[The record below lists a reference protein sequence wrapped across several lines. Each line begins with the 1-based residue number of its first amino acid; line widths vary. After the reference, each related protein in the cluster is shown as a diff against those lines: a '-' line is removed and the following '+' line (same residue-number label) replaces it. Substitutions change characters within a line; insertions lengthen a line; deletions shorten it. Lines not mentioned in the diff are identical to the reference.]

1 MSEII
6 DPWPPGISSL
16 INEEDK
22 SELNFFF
29 LGGGANLGSRFLSMK
44 IGVERMGLRS
54 KKKLVTNLGEGI
66 QIGKAVVCSC
76 ALHV

>member
-1 MSEII
+1 
-6 DPWPPGISSL
+6 
-16 INEEDK
+16 
-22 SELNFFF
+22 
-29 LGGGANLGSRFLSMK
+29 MK
-44 IGVERMGLRS
+44 KGVERMGLRS

>member
-29 LGGGANLGSRFLSMK
+29 WV
-44 IGVERMGLRS
+44 VE
-54 KKKLVTNLGEGI
+54 
-66 QIGKAVVCSC
+66 QILEVDFSV
-76 ALHV
+76 

>member
-22 SELNFFF
+22 SELNFF
-29 LGGGANLGSRFLSMK
+29 LGGGGGANLGSRFL
-44 IGVERMGLRS
+44 
-54 KKKLVTNLGEGI
+54 
-66 QIGKAVVCSC
+66 
-76 ALHV
+76 

>member
-22 SELNFFF
+22 SELNFFW
-29 LGGGANLGSRFLSMK
+29 GGV
-44 IGVERMGLRS
+44 VE
-54 KKKLVTNLGEGI
+54 
-66 QIGKAVVCSC
+66 QILEVDFYEKRC
-76 ALHV
+76 